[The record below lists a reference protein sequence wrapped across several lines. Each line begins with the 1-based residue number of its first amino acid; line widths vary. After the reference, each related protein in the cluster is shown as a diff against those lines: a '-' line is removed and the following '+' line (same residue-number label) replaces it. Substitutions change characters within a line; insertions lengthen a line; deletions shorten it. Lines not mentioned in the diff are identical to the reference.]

1 MTYRT
6 PMLAA
11 LLVAGIAGVACS
23 GESPNDRE
31 VARVAAL
38 IDKHVARQWKQHK
51 VTPAPI
57 AEDAEFLRRVH
68 LDIAGK
74 IPTVSEVRAFLADES
89 ADKRRRVVEQL
100 LESPAYI
107 TNFSNKWRSALMPEA
122 DSDIQ
127 VRLLVPGFEAWL
139 RDKLREDAGYDELV
153 REILTLSLEPPEANG
168 RNAFMAATGTASPV
182 AFYQAKQIAPESLA
196 AATARMFLGVRIE
209 CAQCHDHPFDDWK
222 QEEFWSFA
230 AFFAGIERRN
240 PEQGV
245 FGGVRELLDRREIAI
260 PDSDKVVQAEFL
272 DGSPPRFRFREGPRT
287 TLAEWVAS
295 ADNPYFARTA
305 ANRLWGHF
313 FGIGL
318 VDPLDDFGPH
328 NPPSH
333 PELLNILAEE
343 LAAAS
348 FDIKFLI
355 RAITASDTYQRTS
368 RKTHESQSN
377 PRLFARMAVRAM
389 TPEQLYDSLL
399 RAIGRYEPYSPQRGF
414 LIGSGDSRGQ
424 FLELFANDR
433 DSPTETQTTILQAL
447 AMMNGDYV
455 AGATAVEQSKTL
467 AAVLDYPLL
476 DTEGRIET
484 LFLATFS
491 RPPRAEELG
500 RLSEYV
506 EQSGDDDQQRKALA
520 DVFWTLLNSSEFLF
534 NH

>member
-1 MTYRT
+1 MKFNM
-6 PMLAA
+6 PMF
-11 LLVAGIAGVACS
+11 VACLFFGMADVACS
-23 GESPNDRE
+23 AETTRDD
-31 VARVAAL
+31 VTRVAAV
-38 IDKHVARQWKQHK
+38 IDEHLAAQWKQER

-57 AEDAEFLRRVH
+57 ADDAEFLRRVH

-74 IPTVSEVRAFLADES
+74 IPTVSEVRAFLADNS
-89 ADKRRRVVEQL
+89 PDKRRRVVDRL

-107 TNFSNKWRSALMPEA
+107 TNFANKWRSALMPEA

-139 RDKLREDAGYDELV
+139 REKLREDARYDDMV
-153 REILTLSLEPPEANG
+153 REILTFSFETPDEGG
-168 RNAFMAATGTASPV
+168 RNVYVAATGTASPV

-245 FGGVRELLDRREIAI
+245 FGGVRELPDRREIAV
-260 PDSDKVVQAEFL
+260 PDTDKVVQAAFL
-272 DGSPPRFRFREGPRT
+272 DDSPPRFRFRQGPRT

-295 ADNPYFARTA
+295 ADNPYFTRTA

-318 VDPLDDFGPH
+318 VDPIDDFGPH
-328 NPPSH
+328 NAASH
-333 PELLNILAEE
+333 PEILDALAKE
-343 LAAAS
+343 LAAAE
-348 FDIKFLI
+348 FDMKFLI
-355 RAITASDTYQRTS
+355 RAITASDAYQRTS
-368 RKTHESQSN
+368 MKTDESQSD
-377 PRLFARMAVRAM
+377 PRRFARMAVRGM

-399 RAIGRYEPYSPQRGF
+399 RATGRHEPFSPQRGF
-414 LIGSGDSRGQ
+414 AIGVGDPRSE
-424 FLELFANDR
+424 FLELFANDS
-433 DSPTETQTTILQAL
+433 DAPTETQTTILQAL
-447 AMMNGDYV
+447 AMMNGRLV
-455 AGATAVEQSKTL
+455 AGATNVEQSKTL

-484 LFLATFS
+484 LFLATLS
-491 RPPRAEELG
+491 RPPRAEELS
-500 RLSEYV
+500 RLAEYV
-506 EQSGDDDQQRKALA
+506 EKSSDDDQRRQALA
-520 DVFWTLLNSSEFLF
+520 DVFWMLLNSSEFLF